1 MTRQEYVDP
10 ERFVAGTVGP
20 PGQRVFFLQAHDG
33 PRTTS
38 AALEKEQVRVLAER
52 LDSMLDMLVRRGG
65 DDTVPMV
72 PAAEDKDAEPLET
85 PVEEDFR
92 VSVLRI
98 AWDSDAQRV
107 LVEAASEP
115 AEDDDELPATCFRSV
130 SAAQSLG
137 RSSHVPSRS
146 WQPDGHPAPS
156 ARCRSTRRDTSARGR
171 TVTAADDASGRQPV
185 AWRACR
191 RWPAG

>member
-10 ERFVAGTVGP
+10 QRFVAGTVGE

-52 LDSMLDMLVRRGG
+52 LDAMLDMLVRRGA
-65 DDTVPMV
+65 DETVPMV
-72 PAAEDKDAEPLET
+72 PADDDKDADPLET

-98 AWDSDAQRV
+98 AWDSDAERV
-107 LVEAASEP
+107 LIEAASEP
-115 AEDDDELPATCFRSV
+115 AEDDDELSGDVLSV
-130 SAAQSLG
+130 RISGSVARAFVSRAESVVAAG
-137 RSSHVPSRS
+137 RP
-146 WQPDGHPAPS
+146 PCPFCTLPLDPEGHICP
-156 ARCRSTRRDTSARGR
+156 RQNGYRRR
-171 TVTAADDASGRQPV
+171 
-185 AWRACR
+185 
-191 RWPAG
+191 